1 MEQFI
6 QFDDKNRRPERLRDD
21 KYAAIWEFFERV
33 NVQNARMRGPSTF
46 VCVDETLYPY
56 RGKIGIKQYNPS
68 KPAMYG
74 LLYRSICDAE
84 VSHTYFTLPYNDK
97 PDSSDNEYY
106 VPGTDEYMKYLKN
119 NF

>member
-1 MEQFI
+1 
-6 QFDDKNRRPERLRDD
+6 
-21 KYAAIWEFFERV
+21 
-33 NVQNARMRGPSTF
+33 
-46 VCVDETLYPY
+46 
-56 RGKIGIKQYNPS
+56 
-68 KPAMYG
+68 MYG